1 MFGIIVPIPVVFQ
14 YFHGGGGGN
23 LISELPWPL
32 MGLLSIVLVGFA
44 LVCLWMC
51 QLAFEDKGFYIFK
64 SAVLLT
70 MVPFAI
76 ASVYFAVAIW
86 FV

>member
-1 MFGIIVPIPVVFQ
+1 
-14 YFHGGGGGN
+14 
-23 LISELPWPL
+23 

-51 QLAFEDKGFYIFK
+51 HLAFEDKGFYLFK

-70 MVPFAI
+70 MGPFAI

-86 FV
+86 FM

>member
-1 MFGIIVPIPVVFQ
+1 
-14 YFHGGGGGN
+14 
-23 LISELPWPL
+23 

-44 LVCLWMC
+44 LVCLRMC
-51 QLAFEDKGFYIFK
+51 HLAFEDKGFYLFK

-70 MVPFAI
+70 MGPFAI

-86 FV
+86 FM

>member
-1 MFGIIVPIPVVFQ
+1 MFGIIVPMPVVFPH
-14 YFHGGGGGN
+14 FHGGGGGN
-23 LISELPWPL
+23 LLSELPWPL

-51 QLAFEDKGFYIFK
+51 QLAFEDKGFYLFK

-70 MVPFAI
+70 MGPFAI

-86 FV
+86 FM

>member
-1 MFGIIVPIPVVFQ
+1 
-14 YFHGGGGGN
+14 
-23 LISELPWPL
+23 